1 MPAKPIAPVPA
12 AHAHRSTLPDV
23 LLDGLFTGMIG
34 AGLVALWFLALDTIE
49 GHPLRTPALLGAV
62 LLHGTLP
69 GAGPVVLGPAEIA
82 AYTAFHL
89 SAFVVFGIVFS
100 ALVSLFDRFPIVFF
114 VLLVA
119 FLALMLGFLVLD
131 AALGAS
137 LMGQLR
143 PWTVAVANLL
153 AAGGMVLYQWRR
165 HPAAFR
171 SVGTLWEDPDGVPG
185 R

>member
-1 MPAKPIAPVPA
+1 MPASHPAPA
-12 AHAHRSTLPDV
+12 ALVRPTSPADV

-34 AGLVALWFLALDTIE
+34 AALVAVWFLLLDLAK
-49 GHPLRTPALLGAV
+49 GQPLYTPALLGAV
-62 LLHGTLP
+62 LLHG
-69 GAGPVVLGPAEIA
+69 AAAASAPVAFGPAEIA

-89 SAFVVFGIVFS
+89 GAFALFGVAFS
-100 ALVSLFDRFPIVFF
+100 ALVTLFDRFPIVFF
-114 VLLVA
+114 VILVA
-119 FLALMLGFLVLD
+119 FLALMLGFLVVD

-137 LMGQLR
+137 LMGRLR

-171 SVGTLWEDPDGVPG
+171 NVRTLWEDPHGVPG